1 MNSATSA
8 PIAAA
13 FFVSWMLLCV
23 DSHPQPAII
32 SLLDG
37 MCFRAVSYTATFSAS
52 ERYVIS
58 PFDPSTTYPWIGVL
72 FHFSML
78 AASALRSNSSDASN
92 GVGIGGKMP
101 AMETFFAIRTSS
113 EMIGYWMDGV

>member
-1 MNSATSA
+1 MKSATSA

-13 FFVSWMLLCV
+13 FFVSWMVLWV
-23 DSHPQPAII
+23 DSQPQPAIM

-52 ERYVIS
+52 DRYVIS
-58 PFDPSTTYPWIGVL
+58 PLEPSTTYPLIGVL

-78 AASALRSNSSDASN
+78 PANALRSSSSAASK
-92 GVGIGGKMP
+92 GVGMGGKMP
-101 AMETFFAIRTSS
+101 AMDTRAFAIPTSS
-113 EMIGYWMDGV
+113 TKV